1 MIWDLPALL
10 SIRQEGVL
18 WTFIA
23 LKKSIALAGFEPANF
38 WSSGKHTNHY
48 TTKATQH
55 TVYIM
60 EAVTDDHIPFVDIE
74 VCRRPDG
81 SLGHGVYRKRTH
93 TNLYLHAIYHHR
105 MAYK

>member
-1 MIWDLPALL
+1 MTWDLPALL

-55 TVYIM
+55 TVHHGGC
-60 EAVTDDHIPFVDIE
+60 D
-74 VCRRPDG
+74 RRPHPLRG
-81 SLGHGVYRKRTH
+81 YRSLQET
-93 TNLYLHAIYHHR
+93 
-105 MAYK
+105 